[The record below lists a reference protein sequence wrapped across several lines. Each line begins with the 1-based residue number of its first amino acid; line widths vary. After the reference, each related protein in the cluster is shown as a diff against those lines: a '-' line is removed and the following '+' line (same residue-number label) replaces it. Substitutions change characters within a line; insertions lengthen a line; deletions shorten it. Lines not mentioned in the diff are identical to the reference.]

1 MVSENVALGC
11 TIEAIID
18 GRVLHGVLLSKS
30 HYSIQTADPS
40 FSTRQVW
47 VIVLFFF
54 KKKILDVNVMKKK
67 SQESI
72 KIVNASNLKIFGK
85 CLQKQPYDKKIFSS
99 SEAIDAYPP

>member
-1 MVSENVALGC
+1 MVSENDALGC
-11 TIEAIID
+11 TIETIID

-30 HYSIQTADPS
+30 YYSIQTADPS

-67 SQESI
+67 
-72 KIVNASNLKIFGK
+72 NH
-85 CLQKQPYDKKIFSS
+85 KKVSKSS
-99 SEAIDAYPP
+99 MRLI